1 MTKINFI
8 GYRMDKPAEL
18 EQMKEKDHIY
28 GMHQRPSAEDMA
40 KEQAK
45 LIEAAAENQPATR
58 IRSVETKLDKI
69 TEQLNTIIMLMKHP
83 APSYQTPEDNARRM
97 HLNS

>member
-1 MTKINFI
+1 MAKINSR

-18 EQMKEKDHIY
+18 EAMKEIDRIN
-28 GMHQRPSAEDMA
+28 GQHQRPSAEDVA
-40 KEQAK
+40 NEQAK
-45 LIEAAAENQPATR
+45 LIEAMAENQPANR
-58 IRSVETKLDKI
+58 IRSVEDKLDKI

-97 HLNS
+97 RETT